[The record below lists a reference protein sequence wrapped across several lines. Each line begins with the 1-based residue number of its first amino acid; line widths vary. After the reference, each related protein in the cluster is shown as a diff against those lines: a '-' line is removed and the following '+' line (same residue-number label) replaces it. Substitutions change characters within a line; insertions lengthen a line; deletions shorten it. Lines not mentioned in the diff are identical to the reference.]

1 MSLFFRQWRNELL
14 KLCARRRTYLGL
26 VGSVVAELIFL
37 VLWKQPLA
45 QRAFE
50 KAVRGGVVEPNVFWD
65 QYFHGLTMGLLMLT
79 FSFLLLGGLYLALVA
94 GDIVAK
100 EAEEGTLSMILSR
113 PISRLRLWSLK
124 WLTCS
129 VYTFGLVCFMGL
141 SSLLLASVFC
151 GGLGKLAV
159 VYGQHPR
166 HLQLVALFETAEGL
180 WRYGRGVL
188 LLGVVMHVVS
198 ALAFMFSCFNLKPAT
213 AAIATL
219 AVFFID
225 AVLKVVPFFIV
236 FEKWLISYHL
246 ACWLRSFAK
255 YEPAVDVGT
264 SAGYLLALSGIFLG
278 VGAVQFC
285 RRDFKP

>member
-141 SSLLLASVFC
+141 SSLLLASAFC

-219 AVFFID
+219 AVFFIETIMRD
-225 AVLKVVPFFIV
+225 TLTC
-236 FEKWLISYHL
+236 LSYLSHL
-246 ACWLRSFAK
+246 GAILGIASF
-255 YEPAVDVGT
+255 
-264 SAGYLLALSGIFLG
+264 S
-278 VGAVQFC
+278 
-285 RRDFKP
+285 